1 MKPLIYISSILF
13 VFLAVSLENPAQADS
28 WTINHWNPPFD
39 YDVSPTSSDY
49 RTLDAAAQK
58 WRFCISYP
66 HLKDPYWLSVNYGMT
81 EEARRLGVAFRLV
94 EAGGYPHL
102 QRQILQIEDCL
113 SKGADALI
121 VGTVSYQGLT
131 DLFARLGPDLPV
143 IATVNDI
150 NNQGVTAKIGVSW
163 TEMGNKVGAFLAK
176 RHPSGS
182 ATTKIALLPGPL
194 GAEWVD
200 FVLQGFYQAITGS
213 AVEVVT
219 EKRGDTGK
227 EIQRNLVEEVLEET
241 PNIDYIIGTA
251 PTAEAAVSLL
261 RRRDLSEQ
269 IKIVS
274 FYLTHG
280 VSRGI
285 NRGKILAAPTDKPV
299 LQGKMSIEQ
308 AVRVL
313 EGKVLHQHMGP
324 EILLVDQEN
333 IRSIDPL
340 LSLAPASFLPV
351 YKFP

>member
-1 MKPLIYISSILF
+1 MKSLF
-13 VFLAVSLENPAQADS
+13 FLVSVLAVVANRPAMADN
-28 WTINHWNPPFD
+28 WTVNYWNPPFD
-39 YDVSPTSSDY
+39 YGVAPESVTYQPLEKVT
-49 RTLDAAAQK
+49 RK

-66 HLKDPYWLSVNYGMT
+66 HLKDPYWLSVNFGMT

-131 DLFARLGPDLPV
+131 ELLTRLGPNLPV
-143 IATVNDI
+143 IAAVNDI
-150 NNQGVTAKIGVSW
+150 DSRGVAAKIGVSW
-163 TEMGNKVGAFLAK
+163 TEMGSKAGAFLAA

-182 ATTKIALLPGPL
+182 PTVKIALFPGPL

-200 FVLQGFYQAITGS
+200 FVLNGFHRAIAGS
-213 AVEVVT
+213 AIEIVT

-227 EIQRNLVEEVLEET
+227 EIQRNLVEEVLEEN
-241 PNIDYIIGTA
+241 PDIDYIIGTA

-261 RRRDLSEQ
+261 RNKGLGQR

-285 NRGKILAAPTDKPV
+285 KRGRILAAPTDRPS

-313 EGKVLHQHMGP
+313 EGIVQHLHMGP
-324 EILLVDQEN
+324 EILLVDQES
-333 IRSIDPL
+333 IGAIDPL
-340 LSLAPASFLPV
+340 LSLAPASFIPV